1 MNTSDNVIEQLTSEV
16 ARLARL
22 DPGKVDPKAHFIIDF
37 GMSSLDVLCVL
48 AFAETTF
55 TTKFSNEHLGELT
68 TLNNVIEA
76 VRNSQNE
83 QTRKIV

>member
-1 MNTSDNVIEQLTSEV
+1 MTTSENTLEQLTKEV

-22 DPGKVDPKAHFIIDF
+22 KPHEIEPNAHFIIDF

-55 TTKFSNEHLGELT
+55 AMKFSNEHLGELT

-76 VRNSQNE
+76 VRNSQSE
-83 QTRKIV
+83 QARKQI

>member
-1 MNTSDNVIEQLTSEV
+1 MTTSESTFKQLTQEV

-22 DPGKVDPKAHFIIDF
+22 DPHKIEPNAHFIVDF

-48 AFAETTF
+48 AYAETNF
-55 TTKFSNEHLGELT
+55 AMKFSNEHLGELT

-76 VRNSQNE
+76 VRNSQSE
-83 QTRKIV
+83 QTRKQI

>member
-1 MNTSDNVIEQLTSEV
+1 MNTSNNVIEPLTTEV

-22 DPGKVDPKAHFIIDF
+22 DPENIEPNAHFIIDF

-55 TTKFSNEHLGELT
+55 TIKFSNEHLDELT

-76 VRNSQNE
+76 IRNSQSE
-83 QTRKIV
+83 QKRTPK